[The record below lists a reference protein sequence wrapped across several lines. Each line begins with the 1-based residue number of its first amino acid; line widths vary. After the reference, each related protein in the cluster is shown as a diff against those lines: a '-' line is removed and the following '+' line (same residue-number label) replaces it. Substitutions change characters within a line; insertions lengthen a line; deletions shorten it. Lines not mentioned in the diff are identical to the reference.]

1 MSISFLLSLCHL
13 SFSRRY
19 NSAFCSFFIWF
30 LPIFQATLTDRD
42 DFLFSPNSRLLGS
55 KPFHLNRSFV
65 CDPIL
70 ILGF

>member
-19 NSAFCSFFIWF
+19 NSALCSFSIWF

-42 DFLFSPNSRLLGS
+42 DFLFFTQLSASRVEAISSQPVLRL
-55 KPFHLNRSFV
+55 
-65 CDPIL
+65 
-70 ILGF
+70 